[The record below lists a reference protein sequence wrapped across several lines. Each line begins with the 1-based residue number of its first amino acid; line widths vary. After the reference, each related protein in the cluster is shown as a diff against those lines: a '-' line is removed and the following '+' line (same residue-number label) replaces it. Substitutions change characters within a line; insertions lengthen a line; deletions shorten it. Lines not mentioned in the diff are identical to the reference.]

1 MTENRFEGLRAVVTG
16 AASGIGRAAAEL
28 FVAEGARV
36 GAVDREPLDAE
47 AATGAV
53 RLIADVTDEDAVRR
67 AVDEFA
73 RVSGGIDILV
83 NNAGVGAV
91 GTVEDGSDEDWRV
104 VFEVNV
110 LGTRRVSRAA
120 LPYLRSS
127 HHGSI
132 VNVASVVAHTG
143 VRNRACYAAS
153 KGAVLAL
160 TLAMAA
166 DLLGDRIRVNC
177 VTPGTADTPWVARLL
192 ARADD
197 PGSMRKSLEQRQPMG
212 RLGSA
217 QEVAAAIAFLA
228 APSSS
233 FVTGTALSVD
243 GGMSGLR
250 V

>member
-1 MTENRFEGLRAVVTG
+1 MTNKRFEGLRAIVTG
-16 AASGIGRAAAEL
+16 AASGIGRATVEL
-28 FVAEGARV
+28 FLAEGARV
-36 GAVDREPLDAE
+36 GAIDREPLDAE
-47 AATGAV
+47 TAVGAV
-53 RLIADVTDEDAVRR
+53 HLLADVSDGDAVTQ
-67 AVDEFA
+67 AVEDFA
-73 RVSGGIDILV
+73 RASGGIDILV

-110 LGTRRVSRAA
+110 FGTRRVSQAV
-120 LPYLRSS
+120 LPHLRSS
-127 HHGSI
+127 DHGSI
-132 VNVASVVAHTG
+132 VNVSSALAHIG

-166 DLLGDRIRVNC
+166 DLLSDRIRVNC

-192 ARADD
+192 VSADD
-197 PGSMRKSLEQRQPMG
+197 PAAARTSLEERQPMG
-212 RLGSA
+212 RLGGA
-217 QEVAAAIAFLA
+217 HEIAEAIAFLA